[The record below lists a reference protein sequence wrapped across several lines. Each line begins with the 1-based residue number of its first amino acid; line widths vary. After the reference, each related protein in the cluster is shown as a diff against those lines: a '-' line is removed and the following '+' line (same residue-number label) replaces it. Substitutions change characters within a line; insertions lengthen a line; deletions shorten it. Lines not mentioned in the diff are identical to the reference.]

1 MNKKLNDLIIAVES
15 TYSEQMKDEVE
26 RKGYFVL
33 GVTLSLLT
41 LVVAGGCVVVVSLFN
56 YY

>member
-33 GVTLSLLT
+33 GVTFSLLT
-41 LVVAGGCVVVVSLFN
+41 IVVAGGCVVVVSLFN
-56 YY
+56 CY

>member
-33 GVTLSLLT
+33 TVEFSLLT

-56 YY
+56 CY

>member
-1 MNKKLNDLIIAVES
+1 MNKKLNKLIIAVES